1 MMLANDLKTYYDE
14 VRRYLDCPK
23 REQNRLLS
31 RVNRQVIELQANNP
45 NLDYDGIINFLE
57 EPQDLAHLLMQDVN
71 PDALNTYKKL
81 LHLKKNLF
89 ITFIV
94 AIISLSFIYVYFS
107 VSYRVDPKI
116 TEEKTIYIEDDTS
129 STNDNQP

>member
-1 MMLANDLKTYYDE
+1 
-14 VRRYLDCPK
+14 
-23 REQNRLLS
+23 
-31 RVNRQVIELQANNP
+31 
-45 NLDYDGIINFLE
+45 
-57 EPQDLAHLLMQDVN
+57 MQDVN

-89 ITFIV
+89 IPFIV

>member
-45 NLDYDGIINFLE
+45 NLDYDGIINFLG

-89 ITFIV
+89 T
-94 AIISLSFIYVYFS
+94 L
-107 VSYRVDPKI
+107 
-116 TEEKTIYIEDDTS
+116 KTILLLPTIINHNYFEEID
-129 STNDNQP
+129 